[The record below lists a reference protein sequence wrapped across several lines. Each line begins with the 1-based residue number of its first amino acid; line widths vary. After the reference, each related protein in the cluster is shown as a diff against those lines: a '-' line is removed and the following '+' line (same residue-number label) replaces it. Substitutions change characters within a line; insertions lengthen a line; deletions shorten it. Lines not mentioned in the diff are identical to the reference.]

1 MSVGEFL
8 KATLRIDQYAS
19 WKEAGEESRAA
30 WKGGYRPP
38 RGAAAPPNPPAFL
51 GGLRPPNP
59 PEGHPY
65 LQIAPEARHPY
76 GALDR
81 LI

>member
-1 MSVGEFL
+1 MQAHRSLSISAFL
-8 KATLRIDQYAS
+8 KLLK
-19 WKEAGEESRAA
+19 WKKNPVQLG
-30 WKGGYRPP
+30 KGGMGTLG
-38 RGAAAPPNPPAFL
+38 GAATHPNPPAFL

>member
-8 KATLRIDQYAS
+8 KATIRIDQHTL
-19 WKEAGEESRAA
+19 WEEAGEESRAA
-30 WKGGYRPP
+30 WKGGHRP
-38 RGAAAPPNPPAFL
+38 L

-59 PEGHPY
+59 LEGLSYP
-65 LQIAPEARHPY
+65 QIAPEARHPY